1 MMNLF
6 HRSVLVISSFLFIFL
21 MLESTLHAQTS
32 KDSTDNQIKTSRS
45 GLDSTVTYTSRDST
59 IFSLKKRTM
68 LLKGDAEIS
77 IKKQKLNAESIEIDF
92 NVSMVKAQGKKDSFG
107 IKIGYPR
114 FEDDGEEFSGE
125 TILFNLETKKGTI
138 TYGES
143 KADEGGFYYGSK
155 VKKSSNNT
163 LFIENG
169 CYTTCTQSHPHFYF
183 GASKMKVVTDDR
195 VFLDNISFV
204 VEDVPIITLPIGVY
218 VPNKSGRT
226 SGLLFNIPYVST
238 VDGIVAQNLGYFWAI
253 NDYVDAQ
260 FTADIFSKTGYL
272 FRNVWRYAIQ
282 NRVNGNISIEYGR
295 RRSDA
300 QSDYGNS
307 WRITG
312 SHQQTINPQSRITAS
327 FNVATS
333 SYINR
338 YASNLNER
346 LTQSLFSNA
355 GYSSS
360 FENGTTLGIDIA
372 STQNIVTQEY
382 SVNPNITYNVPTF
395 FPLKGRVSGNSWMS
409 DIGVSYFVRGAFSH
423 NSMRSILSADP
434 QNPLV
439 RDTVF
444 NEKNSGVIR
453 HNPSISISPKL
464 GYFSITPSISYSENW
479 FFRTLT
485 RSMNPN
491 DSTIIETTETGFT
504 PLRETQFQASIGIG
518 TRLFGL
524 IKPRI
529 FGINALRHT
538 FSPTIALSYV
548 PEYSSQNSD
557 NIKVYRDF
565 RQNRDIEYSRFENDG
580 GRSGTKGSTF
590 INYALSNRFE
600 AKVIQ
605 NDSADKNIDL
615 LQLDISGSYAVSLD
629 SMRWSAIS
637 MAFRTP
643 SIGIFNLNGN
653 AGFTLY
659 DEAVNQFGA
668 MIPINSLLIENGKG
682 LARLTN
688 ASINISTQFAS
699 GSLSMEDDKK
709 DSSTKELWGTAS
721 DRFAVRTIADRD
733 DVDYFGERGIGGRP
747 LHFPWSISTSVT
759 YYYGEPI
766 RGMISRRFD
775 ARADINLRLT
785 STWNVKSSFS
795 YDFINSM
802 LVAPSISIIK
812 DLDCWELSANWYPT
826 GFNQGFIIRFAAKAS
841 QLRDLQLIK
850 RTLPAYR

>member
-1 MMNLF
+1 MQGF
-6 HRSVLVISSFLFIFL
+6 SYARISQDT
-21 MLESTLHAQTS
+21 STLRVNA
-32 KDSTDNQIKTSRS
+32 KRS

-59 IFSLKKRTM
+59 VFSLKKRTM

-77 IKKQKLNAESIEIDF
+77 LKKQKLNAESIEINF
-92 NVSMVKAQGKKDSFG
+92 NESIVKAEGKRDSIG
-107 IKIGYPR
+107 KKIGYPL
-114 FEDDGEEFSGE
+114 FEDNGEEFSGE
-125 TILFNLETKKGTI
+125 KILFNLETKKGTI

-155 VKKSSNNT
+155 VKKSADNT

-169 CYTTCTQSHPHFYF
+169 CYTTCTQPHPHFYF

-204 VEDVPIITLPIGVY
+204 VEDVPIITLPIGIY

-260 FTADIFSKTGYL
+260 FTADVFSKTGYL
-272 FRNVWRYAIQ
+272 FRNVWRYNIQ
-282 NRVNGNISIEYGR
+282 NQVNGNLSIEYGR
-295 RRSDA
+295 RRTDA
-300 QSDYGNS
+300 QSDYANS

-327 FNVATS
+327 FNVATA

-338 YASNLNER
+338 YAANLNER

-360 FENGTTLGIDIA
+360 FDNGTTLGIDIA
-372 STQNIVTQEY
+372 STQNIVTKEY

-395 FPLKGRVSGNSWMS
+395 FPLKGRVASTSWLS
-409 DIGVSYFVRGAFSH
+409 DIGISYFVRGAFSH
-423 NSMRSILSADP
+423 NSVRSILSPDP
-434 QNPLV
+434 LNPLV

-444 NEKNSGVIR
+444 NERNTGVIR

-464 GYFSITPSISYSENW
+464 GYFSITPSISYAENW
-479 FFRTLT
+479 YFRSLT
-485 RSMNPN
+485 RSMNPT
-491 DSTIIETTETGFT
+491 DSTIIETTETSVS

-538 FSPTIALSYV
+538 FSPTIAFSYI
-548 PEYSSQNSD
+548 PEYTSQTSE
-557 NIKVYRDF
+557 NIRTYRDF
-565 RQNRDIEYSRFENDG
+565 RQNRDIEYSRFELDG
-580 GRSGTKGSTF
+580 GRSRSRGSTF
-590 INYALSNRFE
+590 INYSLSNRFE
-600 AKVIQ
+600 AKVAQ
-605 NDSADKNIDL
+605 GDSADKNIDL
-615 LQLDISGSYAVSLD
+615 FQWDISGSYALSID
-629 SMRWSAIS
+629 SMRWSAIT

-643 SIGIFNLNGN
+643 SIGKFNLNGN

-659 DEAVNQFGA
+659 DENVNQFGV
-668 MIPINSLLIENGKG
+668 MTPVNQLLIENGKG

-699 GSLSMEDDKK
+699 GSISLDENVK
-709 DSSTKELWGTAS
+709 DSTNDETWKPAS
-721 DRFAVRTIADRD
+721 DRFAVRTIGDRN

-747 LHFPWSISTSVT
+747 LQFPWSISTSIT

-775 ARADINLRLT
+775 ARADFDIRLT
-785 STWNVKSSFS
+785 STWNVRSSFS

-802 LVAPSISIIK
+802 LVAPSISLIK

>member
-1 MMNLF
+1 MLCLLLL
-6 HRSVLVISSFLFIFL
+6 HGSQVLAQITQDT
-21 MLESTLHAQTS
+21 STLRVNA
-32 KDSTDNQIKTSRS
+32 KRS

-59 IFSLKKRTM
+59 VFSLKKRTM

-77 IKKQKLNAESIEIDF
+77 LKKQKLNAESIEIDF
-92 NVSMVKAQGKKDSFG
+92 NESIMKAEGKRDSDG
-107 IKIGYPR
+107 KKIGYPI
-114 FEDDGEEFSGE
+114 FQDNGEEFSGE
-125 TILFNLETKKGTI
+125 RILFNLETKKGTI

-155 VKKSSNNT
+155 VKKSGDNT

-169 CYTTCTQSHPHFYF
+169 CYTTCTQPHPHFYF

-260 FTADIFSKTGYL
+260 FTADVFSKTGYL
-272 FRNVWRYAIQ
+272 FRNVWRYNIQ
-282 NRVNGNISIEYGR
+282 NQVNGNVSIEYGR
-295 RRSDA
+295 RRTDA
-300 QSDYGNS
+300 QSDYANS

-338 YASNLNER
+338 YAANLNER

-360 FENGTTLGIDIA
+360 FDNGTTLGIDIA
-372 STQNIVTQEY
+372 STQNIVTKEY

-395 FPLKGRVSGNSWMS
+395 FPLKGRLKGNSWLN

-423 NSMRSILSADP
+423 NSIRSILSADP

-439 RDTVF
+439 QDTIF
-444 NEKNSGVIR
+444 NERNTGVIR

-464 GYFSITPSISYSENW
+464 GYFSITPSISYAENW
-479 FFRTLT
+479 YFRSLT
-485 RSMNPN
+485 RTMNPM
-491 DSTIIETTETGFT
+491 DSTIIETTETSVT
-504 PLRETQFQASIGIG
+504 PLRETQFQASLGIG
-518 TRLFGL
+518 TRIFGL

-538 FSPTIALSYV
+538 FSPTIALSYI
-548 PEYSSQNSD
+548 PEYTSQTSQN
-557 NIKVYRDF
+557 IRTYRDF
-565 RQNRDIEYSRFENDG
+565 RQNRDIEYSRFELDG
-580 GRSGTKGSTF
+580 GRSGSRGSTF
-590 INYALSNRFE
+590 INYSLSNRFE
-600 AKVIQ
+600 AKVAQ
-605 NDSADKNIDL
+605 GDSADKNIDL
-615 LQLDISGSYAVSLD
+615 FQWDISGSYALSID
-629 SMRWSAIS
+629 SMRWSAIT

-643 SIGIFNLNGN
+643 SIGKFNLNGN

-659 DEAVNQFGA
+659 DENVNQFGV
-668 MIPINSLLIENGKG
+668 MTPVNQLLIENGKG

-699 GSLSMEDDKK
+699 GSISLDQDVK
-709 DSSTKELWGTAS
+709 DSTNDETWKPMA
-721 DRFAVRTIADRD
+721 DRFAIRTIGDRE

-747 LHFPWSISTSVT
+747 LQFPWSISTSVT

-775 ARADINLRLT
+775 ARADFDLRLT
-785 STWNVKSSFS
+785 STWNVRSSFS
-795 YDFINSM
+795 YDFINAM
-802 LVAPSISIIK
+802 LVAPSISLIK

>member
-1 MMNLF
+1 MKEF
-6 HRSVLVISSFLFIFL
+6 HRSYFTTVLFLLIFL
-21 MLESTLHAQTS
+21 IQSSYVHGQSAIDTS
-32 KDSTDNQIKTSRS
+32 GLDMKTKRS

-59 IFSLKKRTM
+59 VFSLKKRTL
-68 LLKGDAEIS
+68 LLKGDAEITL
-77 IKKQKLNAESIEIDF
+77 KKQKLNAESIEVDF
-92 NVSMVKAQGKKDSFG
+92 NESIVKAQGKKDSMQR
-107 IKIGYPR
+107 KIGYPQ
-114 FEDDGEEFSGE
+114 FNDNGEEFTGE

-138 TYGES
+138 TFGES

-155 VKKSSNNT
+155 VKKSSDNT

-169 CYTTCTQSHPHFYF
+169 CYTTCTKPHPHFYF

-253 NDYVDAQ
+253 SDYVDAQ
-260 FTADIFSKTGYL
+260 FTADLFSKTGYL
-272 FRNVWRYAIQ
+272 LRNVWRYAVQ
-282 NRVNGNISIEYGR
+282 DKVNGNVSIEFGNR
-295 RRSDA
+295 RIDA
-300 QSDYGNS
+300 QSEYVNS
-307 WRITG
+307 WRLTG
-312 SHQQTINPQSRITAS
+312 AHQQTLNPQSRITAS

-338 YASNLNER
+338 YASTLNER

-360 FENGTTLGIDIA
+360 FDNGTTLGIDIA
-372 STQNIVTQEY
+372 STQNIVTKEY

-395 FPLKGRVSGNSWMS
+395 FPLKGSISSNSWMS

-423 NSMRSILSADP
+423 NSVRSISANDP
-434 QNPLV
+434 GNPLLK
-439 RDTVF
+439 DTVF
-444 NEKNSGVIR
+444 STRNTSVIR
-453 HNPSISISPKL
+453 HNPSISISPKF

-479 FFRTLT
+479 YFRSLT
-485 RSMNPN
+485 RTMNPT
-491 DSTIIETTETGFT
+491 DSSIIESTETSVS
-504 PLRETQFQASIGIG
+504 PLRETQFQASLGIG

-529 FGINALRHT
+529 FGINAFRHT
-538 FSPTIALSYV
+538 FSPTISLSYV
-548 PEYSSQNSD
+548 PEYSAQSSD
-557 NIKVYRDF
+557 NIKVYRDL
-565 RQNRDIEYSRFENDG
+565 RQNRDIEYSRFELDG
-580 GRSGTKGSTF
+580 GRSAMKGSTF
-590 INYALSNRFE
+590 INYGLSNRFE
-600 AKVIQ
+600 AKIQ
-605 NDSADKNIDL
+605 QQDSADKNIDL

-629 SMRWSAIS
+629 SMRWSAIT

-643 SIGIFNLNGN
+643 SIGSFNVNGN

-659 DEAVNQFGA
+659 DEEANQFGT
-668 MIPINSLLIENGKG
+668 MTPINALLIERGKG
-682 LARLTN
+682 PARLTY
-688 ASINISTQFAS
+688 ASINISTQLAS
-699 GSLSMEDDKK
+699 GSMSFDNNDT
-709 DSSTKELWGTAS
+709 DSNVQENWAAAA
-721 DRFAVRTIADRD
+721 DRFSVRTIAERD
-733 DVDYFGERGIGGRP
+733 DVDYFGERGIGGGP
-747 LHFPWSISTSVT
+747 LQFPWSASTSVT

-766 RGMISRRFD
+766 KGMISRRFD
-775 ARADINLRLT
+775 ARADIDIRVT
-785 STWNVKSSFS
+785 STWNIRSSCS

-802 LVAPSISIIK
+802 LVAPSISLIK

>member
-1 MMNLF
+1 M
-6 HRSVLVISSFLFIFL
+6 HGQSAIDSSGLD
-21 MLESTLHAQTS
+21 M
-32 KDSTDNQIKTSRS
+32 KTKRS

-59 IFSLKKRTM
+59 VFSLKKRTL
-68 LLKGDAEIS
+68 LLKGDAEITL
-77 IKKQKLNAESIEIDF
+77 KKQKLNAESIEVDF
-92 NVSMVKAQGKKDSFG
+92 NESIVKAQGKKDSMKR
-107 IKIGYPR
+107 KIGYPQ
-114 FEDDGEEFSGE
+114 FNDNGEEFTGE

-138 TYGES
+138 TFGES

-155 VKKSSNNT
+155 VKKSSDNT

-169 CYTTCTQSHPHFYF
+169 CYTTCTKPHPHFYF

-253 NDYVDAQ
+253 SDYVDAQ
-260 FTADIFSKTGYL
+260 FTADLFSKTGYL
-272 FRNVWRYAIQ
+272 LRNVWRYAVQDKI
-282 NRVNGNISIEYGR
+282 NGNVSIEFGNR
-295 RRSDA
+295 RIDA
-300 QSDYGNS
+300 QSEYVNS
-307 WRITG
+307 WRLTG
-312 SHQQTINPQSRITAS
+312 AHQQTLNPQSRITAS

-338 YASNLNER
+338 YASTLNER

-360 FENGTTLGIDIA
+360 FDNGTTLGIDIA
-372 STQNIVTQEY
+372 STQNIVTKEY

-395 FPLKGRVSGNSWMS
+395 FPLKGSISSNSWMS

-423 NSMRSILSADP
+423 NSVRSISANDP
-434 QNPLV
+434 GNPLLK
-439 RDTVF
+439 DTVF
-444 NEKNSGVIR
+444 STRNTSVIR
-453 HNPSISISPKL
+453 HNPSISISPKF

-479 FFRTLT
+479 YFRSLT
-485 RSMNPN
+485 RTMNPT
-491 DSTIIETTETGFT
+491 DSSIIESTETSVS
-504 PLRETQFQASIGIG
+504 PLRETQFQASLGIG

-529 FGINALRHT
+529 FGINAFRHT

-548 PEYSSQNSD
+548 PEYSAQSSD
-557 NIKVYRDF
+557 NIKVYRDL
-565 RQNRDIEYSRFENDG
+565 RQNRDIEYSRFELDG
-580 GRSGTKGSTF
+580 GRSAMKGSTF
-590 INYALSNRFE
+590 INYGFSNRFE
-600 AKVIQ
+600 AKLHQ
-605 NDSADKNIDL
+605 QDSADKNIDL

-629 SMRWSAIS
+629 SMRWSAIT

-643 SIGIFNLNGN
+643 SIGSFNVNGN

-659 DEAVNQFGA
+659 DEEANQFGA
-668 MIPINSLLIENGKG
+668 MIPINALLIERGKG
-682 LARLTN
+682 PARLTY
-688 ASINISTQFAS
+688 ASINISTQLAS
-699 GSLSMEDDKK
+699 GSMSFDNNDT
-709 DSSTKELWGTAS
+709 DSNVQENWAS
-721 DRFAVRTIADRD
+721 ATDRFSVRTIAERD
-733 DVDYFGERGIGGRP
+733 DVDYFGERGIGGGP
-747 LHFPWSISTSVT
+747 LQFPWSASTSVT

-766 RGMISRRFD
+766 KGMISRRFD
-775 ARADINLRLT
+775 ARADIDIRIT
-785 STWNVKSSFS
+785 STWNIRSTCS

-802 LVAPSISIIK
+802 LVAPSISLIK

>member
-1 MMNLF
+1 
-6 HRSVLVISSFLFIFL
+6 
-21 MLESTLHAQTS
+21 
-32 KDSTDNQIKTSRS
+32 
-45 GLDSTVTYTSRDST
+45 
-59 IFSLKKRTM
+59 
-68 LLKGDAEIS
+68 
-77 IKKQKLNAESIEIDF
+77 
-92 NVSMVKAQGKKDSFG
+92 
-107 IKIGYPR
+107 
-114 FEDDGEEFSGE
+114 
-125 TILFNLETKKGTI
+125 
-138 TYGES
+138 
-143 KADEGGFYYGSK
+143 
-155 VKKSSNNT
+155 
-163 LFIENG
+163 
-169 CYTTCTQSHPHFYF
+169 
-183 GASKMKVVTDDR
+183 
-195 VFLDNISFV
+195 
-204 VEDVPIITLPIGVY
+204 
-218 VPNKSGRT
+218 
-226 SGLLFNIPYVST
+226 
-238 VDGIVAQNLGYFWAI
+238 
-253 NDYVDAQ
+253 
-260 FTADIFSKTGYL
+260 
-272 FRNVWRYAIQ
+272 
-282 NRVNGNISIEYGR
+282 
-295 RRSDA
+295 
-300 QSDYGNS
+300 
-307 WRITG
+307 
-312 SHQQTINPQSRITAS
+312 
-327 FNVATS
+327 
-333 SYINR
+333 
-338 YASNLNER
+338 
-346 LTQSLFSNA
+346 
-355 GYSSS
+355 
-360 FENGTTLGIDIA
+360 
-372 STQNIVTQEY
+372 
-382 SVNPNITYNVPTF
+382 
-395 FPLKGRVSGNSWMS
+395 
-409 DIGVSYFVRGAFSH
+409 
-423 NSMRSILSADP
+423 
-434 QNPLV
+434 
-439 RDTVF
+439 
-444 NEKNSGVIR
+444 
-453 HNPSISISPKL
+453 
-464 GYFSITPSISYSENW
+464 
-479 FFRTLT
+479 
-485 RSMNPN
+485 MNPN
-491 DSTIIETTETGFT
+491 DSTIIETTETSFT

-524 IKPRI
+524 MKPRI

-615 LQLDISGSYAVSLD
+615 LQLDVSGSYAVSLD
-629 SMRWSAIS
+629 SMRWSAIT

-643 SIGIFNLNGN
+643 SIGMFNLNGN

-699 GSLSMEDDKK
+699 GSLSMEDGQN
-709 DSSTKELWGTAS
+709 DSSKQALWGPTP

-733 DVDYFGERGIGGRP
+733 EVDYFGERGIGGRP
-747 LHFPWSISTSVT
+747 LHFPWSVSTSVT

-775 ARADINLRLT
+775 ARADIDIRLT

-802 LVAPSISIIK
+802 LVAPSISLIK

>member
-1 MMNLF
+1 
-6 HRSVLVISSFLFIFL
+6 
-21 MLESTLHAQTS
+21 
-32 KDSTDNQIKTSRS
+32 
-45 GLDSTVTYTSRDST
+45 
-59 IFSLKKRTM
+59 
-68 LLKGDAEIS
+68 
-77 IKKQKLNAESIEIDF
+77 
-92 NVSMVKAQGKKDSFG
+92 
-107 IKIGYPR
+107 
-114 FEDDGEEFSGE
+114 
-125 TILFNLETKKGTI
+125 
-138 TYGES
+138 
-143 KADEGGFYYGSK
+143 
-155 VKKSSNNT
+155 
-163 LFIENG
+163 
-169 CYTTCTQSHPHFYF
+169 
-183 GASKMKVVTDDR
+183 
-195 VFLDNISFV
+195 
-204 VEDVPIITLPIGVY
+204 
-218 VPNKSGRT
+218 
-226 SGLLFNIPYVST
+226 
-238 VDGIVAQNLGYFWAI
+238 
-253 NDYVDAQ
+253 
-260 FTADIFSKTGYL
+260 
-272 FRNVWRYAIQ
+272 
-282 NRVNGNISIEYGR
+282 
-295 RRSDA
+295 
-300 QSDYGNS
+300 
-307 WRITG
+307 
-312 SHQQTINPQSRITAS
+312 
-327 FNVATS
+327 
-333 SYINR
+333 
-338 YASNLNER
+338 
-346 LTQSLFSNA
+346 
-355 GYSSS
+355 
-360 FENGTTLGIDIA
+360 LGIDIA
-372 STQNIVTQEY
+372 STQNIVTKEY
-382 SVNPNITYNVPTF
+382 SVNPNVTYNVPTF
-395 FPLKGRVSGNSWMS
+395 FPLKGRVSTNSWMS

-423 NSMRSILSADP
+423 NSVRSILSADP

-444 NEKNSGVIR
+444 NEKNSSVIR

-479 FFRTLT
+479 YFRTLT

-491 DSTIIETTETGFT
+491 DSTIIETTETSFT

-524 IKPRI
+524 MKPRI
-529 FGINALRHT
+529 FGLNALRHT

-629 SMRWSAIS
+629 SMRWSAIT

-643 SIGIFNLNGN
+643 SIGMFNLNGN

-699 GSLSMEDDKK
+699 GSLSMGDGQN
-709 DSSTKELWGTAS
+709 DSTNQELWGPAS

-747 LHFPWSISTSVT
+747 LHFPWSVSTSVT

-775 ARADINLRLT
+775 ARADIDIRLT

-802 LVAPSISIIK
+802 LVAPSISLIK

>member
-1 MMNLF
+1 MQQF
-6 HRSVLVISSFLFIFL
+6 HRISYTLILFLLVFWIQVSYMLAQNAIDSSGL
-21 MLESTLHAQTS
+21 T
-32 KDSTDNQIKTSRS
+32 IKTKRS
-45 GLDSTVTYTSRDST
+45 GLDSIVTYTSRDST
-59 IFSLKKRTM
+59 VFSLKKRTM
-68 LLKGDAEIS
+68 LLKGDAEITL
-77 IKKQKLNAESIEIDF
+77 KKQQLNAESIEIDF
-92 NVSMVKAQGKKDSFG
+92 KESIVKAQGTKDSLKG
-107 IKIGYPR
+107 KIGYPQ
-114 FEDDGEEFSGE
+114 FNDNGEEFTGE

-155 VKKSSNNT
+155 VKKSSDNT

-169 CYTTCTQSHPHFYF
+169 CYTTCTKPHPHFYF

-226 SGLLFNIPYVST
+226 SGIVFNIPYVST

-260 FTADIFSKTGYL
+260 FTADLFSKTGYL
-272 FRNVWRYAIQ
+272 LRNVWRYAIQ
-282 NRVNGNISIEYGR
+282 NTVNGNLSIEFGNR
-295 RRSDA
+295 RTDA
-300 QSDYGNS
+300 QSDYVNS
-307 WRITG
+307 WRLTG
-312 SHQQTINPQSRITAS
+312 SHQQTIDPQSRITAS
-327 FNVATS
+327 FNIATS

-360 FENGTTLGIDIA
+360 FDNGTTLGIDIA
-372 STQNIVTQEY
+372 ATQNIVTKEY

-395 FPLKGRVSGNSWMS
+395 FPLKGRISGNSWMS

-423 NSMRSILSADP
+423 NSVRSIRANDP
-434 QNPLV
+434 GNPLIL
-439 RDTVF
+439 DTVF
-444 NEKNSGVIR
+444 NDRNSSVIR

-479 FFRTLT
+479 YFRSLT
-485 RSMNPN
+485 RTMNPI
-491 DSTIIETTETGFT
+491 DSTINESTEISIA
-504 PLRETQFQASIGIG
+504 PLRETQFQASLGIG

-548 PEYSSQNSD
+548 PEYTSQTSE
-557 NIKVYRDF
+557 NIKVYRDLK
-565 RQNRDIEYSRFENDG
+565 QNRDIEYSRFELDG
-580 GRSGTKGSTF
+580 GRSGMKGSTY
-590 INYALSNRFE
+590 INYGFSNRFE
-600 AKVIQ
+600 AKIHQ
-605 NDSADKNIDL
+605 DDTSDKNIDL

-629 SMRWSAIS
+629 SMQWSAIT

-643 SIGIFNLNGN
+643 SIGSFNVNGN

-659 DEAVNQFGA
+659 DEGMNQFGA
-668 MIPINSLLIENGKG
+668 MVPVSTFLLESGKG
-682 LARLTN
+682 LARLTY
-688 ASINISTQFAS
+688 ASINISTQLAS
-699 GSLSMEDDKK
+699 GSVSLKDDDK
-709 DSSTKELWGTAS
+709 DSITQNTWGPTS
-721 DRFAVRTIADRD
+721 DRFSVRTIADRENE
-733 DVDYFGERGIGGRP
+733 DYFGERGIGGEP
-747 LHFPWSISTSVT
+747 LQFPWSASTSVT

-766 RGMISRRFD
+766 KGMISRRFD
-775 ARADINLRLT
+775 ARADIDFRLT
-785 STWNVKSSFS
+785 STWNIRSSFS

-802 LVAPSISIIK
+802 LVAPSISLIK